1 MHMLIKNNDKNSIEQ
16 SIEIQIHHYHLLSN
30 MCHTQEK
37 KKTKQDVK
45 AEKDHVYALS
55 SFVCSPLFFMFIY

>member
-16 SIEIQIHHYHLLSN
+16 SIEIQIHHYDLLSN

-37 KKTKQDVK
+37 KKDK
-45 AEKDHVYALS
+45 ARCEGKKGPRI
-55 SFVCSPLFFMFIY
+55 CTFFLRM